1 MLNKILDR
9 PVSVTMIL
17 FVFVVLGIVGIR
29 RLPVSLIPD
38 VDIPYVT
45 VQVNDREKSAR
56 ELDEA
61 VVQPLRQALEQIS
74 HVKDIRSESCDGT
87 ASITLSFEEGHDMDY
102 IYIEVNEK
110 VDRVLSSLPKM
121 ERPKVY
127 KASATDIPAFFINVT
142 LADASGA
149 ESVGDP
155 SLFPV
160 GDRFR
165 KMSGFVTDVISK
177 RIEQLPEVAMVDV
190 SGTVD
195 DEILV
200 IPDADALHALGL
212 TLDEFESCV
221 SSANVNLSNLTIRD
235 GEYHYNVKFHSFAR
249 SAEDIADMYV
259 RCGDRTLQIKDMAE
273 VLEHP
278 ARRSGL
284 VTSDGRDAVSL
295 AVIKQGD
302 ARMADLHR
310 SISEQIEAFGSD
322 YPELEFTV
330 TRDQTELLDY
340 SIKNLLLNIIAAIL
354 LDCLVIF
361 LFMKDVRTPLLVS
374 VTIPLSLVMSFF
386 VFYVLGVTI
395 NIISLSGLLL
405 GVGMMVDNTIVLT
418 DNITGRWTRGDDLR
432 TAVVEGTAEV
442 RGAMLSSVLTTC
454 AVFIPLVF
462 LNGLAGELFFDQAV
476 TITVLLLVSYLVT
489 VIVIPVYYWALY
501 RKQPAFKPNSVL
513 SKIEFRNAGR
523 FYDRVSGWF
532 LANRWTAWA
541 IPVVCAAAIALC
553 VAFMPKE
560 KVPPITYTDA
570 ILKVDWNEH
579 VTLEENRR
587 RVEALEGEIAGLC
600 TQYTAMVGM
609 QQFVLGHS
617 GDQGLGE
624 ASLYFKC
631 ADARDLAVAKS
642 RMDAVMS
649 SRYPS
654 AVREY
659 ATSGNVF
666 DMVFSEKEPELVAR
680 LRPSGDAGMDIRTLS
695 GVLEGIRRVL
705 PDVRI
710 DDIPGKTDVL
720 YVSDPE
726 LMALYGLSFSDLT
739 GALTNAL
746 DGNEVFEIVQG
757 SRIVPVV
764 MGTDVRKMEDILART
779 VITVRREDG
788 GTTEVPAG
796 VVMRQGWE
804 RDFKTLISGGEGN
817 YYPVEMDVPASSVK
831 DVMSKVTGAVRDD
844 GHYEAGFTGA
854 WFSNMEIVRQMGLV
868 LLVAILLLFLIL
880 ASQFESL
887 VQPVIILS
895 EVVIDIGVCLAA
907 LWALGVSI
915 NLMSLIGLVVIC
927 GIVINDSILKIDT
940 INQLCRQGWQL
951 ETAIHE
957 AGHRRLKSIVMTS
970 VTTIFAVAPF
980 LSRGNM
986 GADLQYPMALVI
998 IVGMAVGTMVSLFY
1012 VPVVYA
1018 TIYWRRR

>member
-1 MLNKILDR
+1 MLNRILDR

-17 FVFVVLGIVGIR
+17 LVFVVLGIVGIR
-29 RLPVSLIPD
+29 SLPVSLIPD

-56 ELDEA
+56 ELDKA
-61 VVQPLRQALEQIS
+61 IVQPLRQSLEQVS
-74 HVKDIRSESCDGT
+74 HVKDIRSESRDGT
-87 ASITLSFEEGHDMDY
+87 AAIVLSFEEGHDMDY
-102 IYIEVNEK
+102 LYIEVNEK
-110 VDRVLSSLPKM
+110 VDRALSSLPKI
-121 ERPKVY
+121 ERPKVF

-142 LADASGA
+142 LADTPEV
-149 ESVGDP
+149 ESTGDP
-155 SLFPV
+155 FLFPV

-165 KMSGFVTDVISK
+165 KMSRFVTDVISK

-200 IPDADALHALGL
+200 IPDTDAMRALGL
-212 TLDEFESCV
+212 TMDEFESCI

-249 SAEDIADMYV
+249 SADDIAEMYV
-259 RCGDRTLQIKDMAE
+259 RCGERTLQIKDMAR

-302 ARMADLHR
+302 ARMADLRR
-310 SISEQIEAFGSD
+310 SISAQIEAFGSD

-405 GVGMMVDNTIVLT
+405 GVGMMVDNSIIIT
-418 DNITGRWTRGDDLR
+418 DNITGHWTRGDDLR
-432 TAVVEGTAEV
+432 TAVVEGTVEV

-489 VIVIPVYYWALY
+489 IIVIPVYYWALY
-501 RKQPAFKPNSVL
+501 RKQPYFKPSRIL
-513 SKIEFRNAGR
+513 SKIEFRGAGR
-523 FYDRVSGWF
+523 LYDSMSGWF
-532 LANRWTAWA
+532 LSNRWTVWA
-541 IPVVCAAAIALC
+541 IPAACTAAIVIC
-553 VAFMPKE
+553 MAFMQKE

-587 RVEALEGEIAGLC
+587 RVAALEGEIAGLC
-600 TQYTAMVGM
+600 TQNMAMIGT

-617 GDQGLGE
+617 GDQSLGE

-631 ADARDLAVAKS
+631 ADARTLALAKS
-642 RMDAVMS
+642 RMDTVIS

-654 AVREY
+654 AIREY

-666 DMVFSEKEPELVAR
+666 DIVFSEKEPELVAR
-680 LRPSGDAGMDIRTLS
+680 LRPSGDTEMDISTLS
-695 GVLEGIRRVL
+695 GTLDGIRRAL
-705 PDVRI
+705 PDVKI

-726 LMALYGLSFSDLT
+726 LMAIYGVSFSDLT

-746 DGNEVFEIVQG
+746 NGNEVFEIVQG
-757 SRIVPVV
+757 SRSVPVV
-764 MGTDVRKMEDILART
+764 IGTDVRRMEDIIAGT
-779 VITVRREDG
+779 FITVRNDDGSVREI
-788 GTTEVPAG
+788 PAG
-796 VVMRQGWE
+796 VVMRQSWE
-804 RDFKTLISGGEGN
+804 RDFKTLVSGGEGN
-817 YYPVEMDVPASSVK
+817 YYPVEMNIPASSVK
-831 DVMSKVTGAVRDD
+831 EVMSKITGVVREE

-854 WFSNMEIVRQMGLV
+854 WFSNLEIVRQMGLI
-868 LLVAILLLFLIL
+868 LLVAVLMLFLIL

-895 EVVIDIGVCLAA
+895 EVVIDIGACLAA

-940 INQLCRQGWQL
+940 INQLIRQGWQL
-951 ETAIHE
+951 EPAIHE
-957 AGHRRLKSIVMTS
+957 AGHRRLKSIIMTS
-970 VTTIFAVAPF
+970 VTTILAVAPF

-998 IVGMAVGTMVSLFY
+998 IVGMAVGTLVSLFY
-1012 VPVVYA
+1012 VPAVYA
-1018 TIYWRRR
+1018 AIKRSRR